1 MVVRRQR
8 GGTMISS
15 PCKNCYKKDYPK
27 DECLKDCR
35 MLQELQD
42 IQIAKAE
49 STAYTAIDYSED
61 NRFSIVLPLAG
72 VPSAI

>member
-1 MVVRRQR
+1 
-8 GGTMISS
+8 
-15 PCKNCYKKDYPK
+15 
-27 DECLKDCR
+27 

-49 STAYTAIDYSED
+49 SSAYTAIDYSED